1 MSIAATTDPACLD
14 DADLIFVATPVVAN
28 QANFLMIHDRQ
39 NNRKKT
45 RTKSE
50 ISHNCFVRKELASR

>member
-28 QANFLMIHDRQ
+28 QANFLMIHNRQ
-39 NNRKKT
+39 SGPAKK
-45 RTKSE
+45 
-50 ISHNCFVRKELASR
+50 